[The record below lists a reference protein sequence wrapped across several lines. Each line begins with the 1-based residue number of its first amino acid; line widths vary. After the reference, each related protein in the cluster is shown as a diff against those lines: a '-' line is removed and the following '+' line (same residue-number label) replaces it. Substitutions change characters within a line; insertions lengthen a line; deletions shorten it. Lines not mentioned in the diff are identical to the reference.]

1 MMKNGVLL
9 AALLVCGGIAGAQ
22 PGGNTLKPVS
32 EFDRIGDRQERAIAL
47 FTEAGKVLNSPH
59 CLNCHPGTDRPTQS
73 DAIPGTQKEFGA
85 LIRAWAE
92 AGAFCPRS

>member
-1 MMKNGVLL
+1 MQARSR
-9 AALLVCGGIAGAQ
+9 AAIR
-22 PGGNTLKPVS
+22 KPVS

-47 FTEAGKVLNSPH
+47 FTEAGKVLNSPR